1 MSADR
6 VGFFCVPN
14 FPFDLVAFA
23 AAGYVFV
30 MKIAILGKPF
40 DEETLPFL
48 QALLDDLVARRTEV
62 IIVESFRTYLD
73 NRLQLP
79 EGIGTFR
86 RGDSLRDVQ
95 FVFSIGGD
103 GTLLDT
109 VTYVGALQ
117 IPILGINTGRL
128 GFLATITVERISQAI
143 DALFKGHFVLEE
155 RSLIRVETDPEVF
168 DGINFGLNEFSILKR
183 DTSSMIVV
191 HTYIDGEYLNSYWA
205 DGLIVATPTGSTGY
219 SLSCGGPVM
228 LPQTNNFII
237 APVCPH
243 NLNVRPLIVS
253 DRSVISFEIEGRS
266 NNFLLSLDSRSV
278 AVDAGIQIAVRRENF
293 AVRLVKLNH
302 VNFLT
307 TLRSKLNWGL
317 DKRNPASILL

>member
-1 MSADR
+1 
-6 VGFFCVPN
+6 
-14 FPFDLVAFA
+14 
-23 AAGYVFV
+23 

-40 DEETLPFL
+40 DEAQKPVL
-48 QALLDDLVARRTEV
+48 QALLDDLLYRQAEV
-62 IIVESFRTYLD
+62 SIEQTFYEFLGRHFD
-73 NRLQLP
+73 LP
-79 EGIGTFR
+79 KAFATFTR
-86 RGDSLRDVQ
+86 DDSLAGNR
-95 FVFSIGGD
+95 FVLSIGGD

-109 VTYVGALQ
+109 VTYVGALE

-128 GFLATITVERISQAI
+128 GFLATISPQNIAPAI
-143 DALFKGHFVLEE
+143 DALFKGHFVLED
-155 RSLIRVETDPEVF
+155 RSLIRVDTDPDTF
-168 DGINFGLNEFSILKR
+168 GDLNFGLNEFSILKR

-228 LPQTNNFII
+228 LPQTNNFVI

-243 NLNVRPLIVS
+243 NLNVRPLIVP

-266 NNFLLSLDSRSV
+266 NNFLLSLDSRSRTV
-278 AVDAGIQIAVRRENF
+278 EAGIQIAIRRENF
-293 AVRLVKLNH
+293 RVRLVKLNQ
-302 VNFLT
+302 VNFLS

-317 DKRNPASILL
+317 DRRNPVSTPV

>member
-1 MSADR
+1 
-6 VGFFCVPN
+6 
-14 FPFDLVAFA
+14 
-23 AAGYVFV
+23 

-73 NRLQLP
+73 NRLRLP

-128 GFLATITVERISQAI
+128 GFLATITVERIAQAI

-317 DKRNPASILL
+317 DKRNPAGILL

>member
-1 MSADR
+1 
-6 VGFFCVPN
+6 
-14 FPFDLVAFA
+14 
-23 AAGYVFV
+23 
-30 MKIAILGKPF
+30 MKIAIIGKPL
-40 DEETLPFL
+40 DDSTLPFV
-48 QALLDDLVARRTEV
+48 QALLDDLVSRQTE
-62 IIVESFRTYLD
+62 ILIAESFHSSLSS
-73 NRLQLP
+73 RLRLP
-79 EGIGTFR
+79 EIIAIFQ
-86 RGDSLRDVQ
+86 RGDSLRGVQ
-95 FVFSIGGD
+95 FILSIGGD

-109 VTYVGALQ
+109 VTYVGSLQ

-128 GFLATITVERISQAI
+128 GFLATITPERITQAI
-143 DALFKGHFVLEE
+143 DALYKGHFVIEE
-155 RSLIRVETDPEVF
+155 RSLIRVETDPDVF
-168 DGINFGLNEFSILKR
+168 GKINFGLNEFSILKR

-278 AVDAGIQIAVRRENF
+278 TVEANVQIAVRRENF
-293 AVRLVKLNH
+293 GARLVKLNH

-317 DKRNPASILL
+317 DRRNPAGTPV

>member
-1 MSADR
+1 
-6 VGFFCVPN
+6 
-14 FPFDLVAFA
+14 
-23 AAGYVFV
+23 

-40 DEETLPFL
+40 DDSLTPFMQEMMTDL
-48 QALLDDLVARRTEV
+48 IRRQAEV
-62 IIVESFRTYLD
+62 SILESFYAYLHE
-73 NRLQLP
+73 RVELP
-79 EGIGTFR
+79 EGITTFR
-86 RGDSLRDVQ
+86 RGDSLQ
-95 FVFSIGGD
+95 GTHFVLSIGGD

-109 VTYVGALQ
+109 VTYVGPLQ

-128 GFLATITVERISQAI
+128 GFLATISPDKISPAL
-143 DALFKGHFVLEE
+143 DSLFKGHFVLED
-155 RSLIRVETDPEVF
+155 RSLIRVDTDPDTF
-168 DGINFGLNEFSILKR
+168 GAINFGLNEFSILKR

-266 NNFLLSLDSRSV
+266 NNFLLSLDSRSETV
-278 AVDAGIQIAVRRENF
+278 EAGIQIAVRRENF
-293 AVRLVKLNH
+293 NARLVKLNH
-302 VNFLT
+302 VNFLS

-317 DKRNPASILL
+317 DRRNPAGIPI

>member
-1 MSADR
+1 
-6 VGFFCVPN
+6 
-14 FPFDLVAFA
+14 
-23 AAGYVFV
+23 

-40 DEETLPFL
+40 DEETVPFL
-48 QALLDDLVARRTEV
+48 QALLDDLVARQTEV

-73 NRLQLP
+73 NRLTLP
-79 EGIGTFR
+79 DGIGTFR
-86 RGDSLRDVQ
+86 RGDSLRGVQ

-128 GFLATITVERISQAI
+128 GFLATVTVEKISQAI

-155 RSLIRVETDPEVF
+155 RSLIRVDTDPEVF
-168 DGINFGLNEFSILKR
+168 EGINFGLNEFSILKR

-278 AVDAGIQIAVRRENF
+278 TVDAGIQIAVRRENF

-317 DKRNPASILL
+317 DKRNPVGISL

>member
-1 MSADR
+1 
-6 VGFFCVPN
+6 
-14 FPFDLVAFA
+14 
-23 AAGYVFV
+23 

-40 DEETLPFL
+40 DEPTLPFL
-48 QALLDDLVARRTEV
+48 QALLDDLVARNAEI
-62 IIVESFRTYLD
+62 IIVEAFRTYLD
-73 NRLQLP
+73 NRLVLP

-86 RGDSLRDVQ
+86 RGDSLRDVN

-128 GFLATITVERISQAI
+128 GFLATITVERIAQAI

-307 TLRSKLNWGL
+307 TLRNKLNWGL
-317 DKRNPASILL
+317 DKRNPAGILL

>member
-1 MSADR
+1 
-6 VGFFCVPN
+6 
-14 FPFDLVAFA
+14 
-23 AAGYVFV
+23 

-40 DEETLPFL
+40 DEETLPFV
-48 QALLDDLVARRTEV
+48 QALLDDLVGRRTE
-62 IIVESFRTYLD
+62 ILIVESFRTYLD
-73 NRLQLP
+73 NRLSLP

-86 RGDSLRDVQ
+86 RGDSLRGVQ

-128 GFLATITVERISQAI
+128 GFLATITPDRIPQAI
-143 DALFKGHFVLEE
+143 DALFKGHFVIEE
-155 RSLIRVETDPEVF
+155 RSLIC
-168 DGINFGLNEFSILKR
+168 FGLNEFSILKR

-266 NNFLLSLDSRSV
+266 NNFLLSLDSRAV
-278 AVDAGIQIAVRRENF
+278 PVDAGIQIAVRRESF
-293 AVRLVKLNH
+293 AARLVKLNH
-302 VNFLT
+302 VNFLS

-317 DKRNPASILL
+317 DRRNPAGIPL

>member
-1 MSADR
+1 
-6 VGFFCVPN
+6 
-14 FPFDLVAFA
+14 
-23 AAGYVFV
+23 
-30 MKIAILGKPF
+30 MKIAILGKPLD
-40 DEETLPFL
+40 DESLPFM
-48 QALLDDLVARRTEV
+48 QDLLNDLTRRGTEV
-62 IIVESFRTYLD
+62 IIAAAFFEHLST
-73 NRLQLP
+73 RLTLP
-79 EGIGTFR
+79 ESIRTFQ
-86 RGDSLRDVQ
+86 RGDSLRGVQ
-95 FVFSIGGD
+95 FVLSIGGD

-109 VTYVGALQ
+109 VTYVGSYE
-117 IPILGINTGRL
+117 IPILGIHTGRL
-128 GFLATITVERISQAI
+128 GFLATITPDRIAQAM

-155 RSLIRVETDPEVF
+155 RSLIRVDTDPEVF

-205 DGLIVATPTGSTGY
+205 DGLVVATPTGSTGY

-266 NNFLLSLDSRSV
+266 NQFLLSLDSRSV

-293 AVRLVKLNH
+293 TVRLVKLNH
-302 VNFLT
+302 VNFLS

-317 DKRNPASILL
+317 DRRNPAGTPV